1 MDSVPFMSNLPTPA
15 PLIIVPSG
23 DGESVHAFGTEMLFH
38 LTGKQTA
45 GRSAVGTSIVPA
57 HSPGPPPHYHEREDE
72 IFFVQEGRMALRQ
85 DSGDERFARA
95 VHRVGGFPTSRVRSC
110 RILVLVH

>member
-1 MDSVPFMSNLPTPA
+1 MDSVPPMSNLPTPA

-23 DGESVHAFGTEMLFH
+23 GGESVHTFGTEMLFH

-57 HSPGPPPHYHEREDE
+57 HNPGPPPHCHEREDE
-72 IFFVQEGRMALRQ
+72 IFFVQEGRMAFFSLGALRFHGREKKK
-85 DSGDERFARA
+85 SG
-95 VHRVGGFPTSRVRSC
+95 
-110 RILVLVH
+110 VLEVSV